1 MTTNWAPENWMGSLD
16 ETKLFSEFTIP
27 GTHETCSLHGG
38 SITECQNLK
47 LSEQL
52 SAGIRAIDIRC
63 RHFKDAFPIHH
74 GAVYQELNF
83 TDVLN
88 ECKAFLDSHPTE
100 CIVMSVKNECTG
112 ETGSCKD
119 EENTRTFEDTF
130 DWYLEQDNNKDYFFY
145 LGGNLGDTI
154 PQLKDVRKKIV
165 LLRRFPATRTPKG
178 IDVTQWGDNKT
189 FSVSVPN
196 GTLKIQDEYKVP
208 TILEPDIN
216 HKWDSIK
223 NLLDEARND
232 SSKNNWYINFSSG
245 ASLGAYPDAVAGRI
259 NHRVSDYLED
269 KSLAQVQLGTIMTDF
284 PDDEG
289 KTDLVNRIIKVNFPP
304 Q

>member
-1 MTTNWAPENWMGSLD
+1 MTANWVPENWMGSLD
-16 ETKLFSEFTIP
+16 ETKLLSEFTIP

-38 SITECQNLK
+38 SITECQHLK

-74 GAVYQELNF
+74 GAVYQKLNF

-88 ECKAFLDSHPTE
+88 ECKAFLDNHSTE

-130 DWYLEQDNNKDYFFY
+130 DWYLEQDNNKDYFLY
-145 LGGNLGDTI
+145 SGDNLSDAL

-189 FSVSVPN
+189 FPVSVPN
-196 GTLKIQDEYKVP
+196 GTLKIQDEYNVP

-223 NLLDEARND
+223 KLLDEARND
-232 SSKNNWYINFSSG
+232 SSKENWYINFSSG
-245 ASLGAYPDAVAGRI
+245 ASSGAHPDAIAGRI
-259 NHRVSDYLED
+259 NHRVSAYVED
-269 KSLAQVQLGTIMTDF
+269 ESLSNVRLGTIVTDF

-289 KTDLVNRIIKVNFPP
+289 KTDMVDRIIKVNFR
-304 Q
+304 